1 MSVPAPRSRTLAEWL
16 GFIETLHPRAID
28 LALERV
34 HAVLERMDLRRP
46 PFAIITVGGTN
57 GKGSTVAM
65 CEAILRAAGARV
77 GAYTSPHLVRY
88 NERVRVQGRMADDA
102 ELCRAFARIEASR
115 GDVALTYFEYGTLA
129 ALDIF
134 RAHAIDVALLEVGM
148 GGRLDA
154 VNAVDPDVAIVTSIG
169 ID

>member
-1 MSVPAPRSRTLAEWL
+1 MSTHRTSNTRTLPDWL
-16 GFIETLHPRAID
+16 RFIESLHPRAID

-34 HAVLERMDLRRP
+34 HVVLERMELRQP

-65 CEAILRAAGARV
+65 CDAILRASGARV

-102 ELCRAFARIEASR
+102 ELRRAFERIER
-115 GDVALTYFEYGTLA
+115 LRDGMPLTYFEYGTLA

-134 RAHAIDVALLEVGM
+134 QAHAIDI
-148 GGRLDA
+148 A
-154 VNAVDPDVAIVTSIG
+154 V
-169 ID
+169 